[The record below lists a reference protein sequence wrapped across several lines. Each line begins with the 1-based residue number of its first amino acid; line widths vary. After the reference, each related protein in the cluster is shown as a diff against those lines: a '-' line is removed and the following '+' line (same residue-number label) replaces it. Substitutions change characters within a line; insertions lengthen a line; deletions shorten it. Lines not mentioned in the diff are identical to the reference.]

1 MQQVD
6 LKLAINYIPACACLI
21 KTTAILM
28 IIGIIHPGHEIGGYT
43 ILCSVLYLD
52 RLFTY
57 NYIFD
62 GNSILLAVF
71 FSNVVNT
78 VKTTNSQDAMPFALF
93 LVNMA
98 WISCCIYMIIEPPHL
113 KRIFERKHR
122 MYHAMPAIL
131 MVSMI
136 TSMLMFHMDAES
148 AGMKIARG
156 VSFAILSLAWIYIV
170 GIHQSHGIDHLK
182 ETSAHFISK
191 FAPLLYSPHWIAL
204 VFGLVALG
212 ALVYQLLHIGQDS
225 LLASQNN
232 RGDVEAPHPPQR
244 EDSSNQHIRDPREPT
259 VEELYLLAKQKLTKE
274 RLPVVME

>member
-1 MQQVD
+1 
-6 LKLAINYIPACACLI
+6 
-21 KTTAILM
+21 
-28 IIGIIHPGHEIGGYT
+28 
-43 ILCSVLYLD
+43 VLYLD

-62 GNSILLAVF
+62 GNSILIAVF

-93 LVNMA
+93 LVNIA
-98 WISCCIYMIIEPPHL
+98 WISCCVYMIIEPPHL
-113 KRIFERKHR
+113 KRVFEKKHR

-156 VSFAILSLAWIYIV
+156 VSFAILALAWIYIV
-170 GIHQSHGIDHLK
+170 GIHQTHGIDRLK

-204 VFGLVALG
+204 VFGLIALG
-212 ALVYQLLHIGQDS
+212 ALVYQLIRIGPDP
-225 LLASQNN
+225 LLGPPNN
-232 RGDVEAPHPPQR
+232 KGDVENPQQQR
-244 EDSSNQHIRDPREPT
+244 EDTQHPREPT
-259 VEELYLLAKQKLTKE
+259 VEELFLLAKQKQTKE